1 MSTVPFHV
9 PAWANGPA
17 LRDIVSARREQI
29 ENRGFTREHDLGL
42 HPAQL
47 PELAAQ
53 YIAEAMDVLHGT
65 RVLLPPDPRDHL
77 VQAAAVLWAAIDR
90 IDAGGIAERH
100 EGGEA

>member
-1 MSTVPFHV
+1 MSTIAFHV

-17 LRDIVSARREQI
+17 LRDIVAARRDQI
-29 ENRGFTREHDLGL
+29 EQRGFTREHDLAL

-90 IDAGGIAERH
+90 IDASGIGERIDGGDA
-100 EGGEA
+100 